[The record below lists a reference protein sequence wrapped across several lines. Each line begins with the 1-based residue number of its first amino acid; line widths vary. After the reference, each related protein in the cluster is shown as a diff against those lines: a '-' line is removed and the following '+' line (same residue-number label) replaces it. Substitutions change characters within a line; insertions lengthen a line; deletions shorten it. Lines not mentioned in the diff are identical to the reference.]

1 MASSGSFSTSAYEVR
16 YLVFSWSVS
25 SQSIDSNQTTILW
38 DVKGAGGQSGIWYM
52 SGNFKVVI
60 DGTTVYSS
68 ATRIKLLA
76 GTTVASGTYTFTHNN
91 DGTRGFGASCEAG
104 IYYFA
109 VNCSGSGSYEL
120 PTIARATQPSVN
132 KTSLSYG
139 EIVTI
144 SLPRASSSFTHT
156 IQAGVDGKLTFTNIA
171 TGIGTS
177 YNWAIPKT
185 WARYLPNS
193 TDRIRIRVHTYSGN
207 TFIGTKEISGNL
219 QVTPTA
225 DMTPIVSITLSD
237 AMNYK
242 DIYGGF
248 VKGQSKI
255 KAKVSERL
263 YENTTVSSRI
273 LVLNGVTY
281 QSADQTSE
289 VLSSTSQRVEA
300 RVTDARGLT
309 GRFSISPTVYDW
321 YSPRITSFNISRCN
335 ANGGLDEVGN
345 YIKVEYV
352 VSVASVNNI
361 NRKTLR
367 CGYKKQSSSSWS
379 YQNID
384 MTSFY
389 KSGHII
395 LSASGEYSWDV
406 KLELADAFQTTIFS
420 KQIGTAYVLLDF
432 HHSGKGIAIGKV
444 SESQR
449 VLELADD
456 WSFKYKN
463 SIVSDFIVEQGITN
477 EWIWRK
483 WNSGVAEC
491 FRKLAIK
498 TNVKNSWGNLYST
511 GALSVTNLTYP
522 FEFVEVPIV
531 SVTTSCNGWVGI
543 LMAAGGS
550 YRATKTTTGSFE
562 ICRGTQAENAYYFLN
577 YHVIGKWKN

>member
-1 MASSGSFSTSAYEVR
+1 MANSGSSNTSAYEVR
-16 YLVFSWSVS
+16 YLTFEWSVA
-25 SQSIDSNQTTILW
+25 SQQVASNQTVINWKLR
-38 DVKGAGGQSGIWYM
+38 GNGGNPNIWYM
-52 SGNFKVVI
+52 SGNFKLII
-60 DGTTVYSS
+60 DGSTVYQS
-68 ATRIKLLA
+68 ATRIQLT
-76 GTTVASGTYTFTHNN
+76 GTKTVATGTHTLTHNG
-91 DGTRGFGASCEAG
+91 DGTKRFSASCEAG
-104 IYYFA
+104 IYYYA
-109 VNCSGSGSYEL
+109 VNCSGSGSFEL
-120 PTIARATQPSVN
+120 PTISRATQPTVN

-139 EIVTI
+139 DTVVI
-144 SLPRASSSFTHT
+144 SLPRASSYFTHV
-156 IQAGVDGKLTFTNIA
+156 IQASVDGKLTWTNLTINAGSSFTW
-171 TGIGTS
+171 TV
-177 YNWAIPKT
+177 PKS

-193 TDRIRIRVHTYSGN
+193 TDRIRIRVHTYSGI

-219 QVTPTA
+219 QITPTA
-225 DMTPIVSITLSD
+225 DMTPVVSIALTD

-242 DIYGGF
+242 NTYGGF

-263 YENTTVSSRI
+263 YENTTVSSRT

-281 QSADQTSE
+281 QSADQISE

-300 RVTDARGLT
+300 SVTDARGLT

-321 YSPRITSFNISRCN
+321 YSPRITSFNVSRCN
-335 ANGGLDEVGN
+335 ASGILDEVGN

-352 VSVASVNNI
+352 VHVASVNNK

-367 CGYKKQSSSSWS
+367 CGYKRQSSSSWS

-384 MTSFY
+384 MTSFS

-406 KLELADAFQTTIFS
+406 KLELADAFQTTVIS

-432 HHSGKGIAIGKV
+432 HQSGKGIAVGKV

-449 VLELADD
+449 VFELATD

-463 SIVSDFIVEQGITN
+463 NMLADFVIEQGITN

-483 WNSGVAEC
+483 WNSGIAEC
-491 FRKLAIK
+491 FKKLAIK
-498 TNVKNSWGNLYST
+498 TNVKNIWGSMYSS
-511 GALSVTNLTYP
+511 GDLSVTNLTYP
-522 FEFVEVPIV
+522 FEFVDVSIV
-531 SVTTSCNGWVGI
+531 SVTTSCNGGVGV